1 MAFKTQILKK
11 NDVLKPGNVDK
22 CIRHLESGR
31 LAEDMEK
38 TYESSRMWNE
48 EQARLN
54 RIQKEAEAE
63 NDLGKSY
70 DNFIRIRTNED
81 RKSFQVNNGLLYTA
95 DNNVDELE
103 EDNLNE
109 INTNIRNNANGKNN
123 ININNNIID
132 NYIHDDINED
142 DIDNELGK
150 KNEGLF
156 NDDDSMDDE
165 QDDIKLNNIR
175 NELGQ
180 NKKPGGDN
188 TDYDKLYEKCLDK
201 EKFARYNDPNNIM
214 NDPDGGELHG
224 ITKDQFTHYMKGT
237 SMALAQL
244 NDIERE
250 EKYEDGENAEELAA
264 EKGKLFIHAV
274 TARAL
279 FTGTIK
285 IRPKEN
291 IAQLEERVF
300 LGYAANSKKPEDK
313 TIRTE
318 TLKYVLQ
325 NTKGADLATYA
336 RDGEFDQ
343 LMATN
348 ERIVRE
354 NMKKGQNGP
363 HKDGNMEHPAGGFG
377 MGPK

>member
-1 MAFKTQILKK
+1 M
-11 NDVLKPGNVDK
+11 DK

-363 HKDGNMEHPAGGFG
+363 HKDGSLEHPAGGIG

>member
-1 MAFKTQILKK
+1 MQNSLSKCRICL
-11 NDVLKPGNVDK
+11 VLSYSLTHVSPSTTA
-22 CIRHLESGR
+22 I
-31 LAEDMEK
+31 
-38 TYESSRMWNE
+38 SS
-48 EQARLN
+48 A
-54 RIQKEAEAE
+54 
-63 NDLGKSY
+63 
-70 DNFIRIRTNED
+70 DNFIRIRANED
-81 RKSFQVNNGLLYTA
+81 RKSLQVNNGLLYTA
-95 DNNVDELE
+95 DNNVD
-103 EDNLNE
+103 D
-109 INTNIRNNANGKNN
+109 
-123 ININNNIID
+123 NNNIID

-224 ITKDQFTHYMKGT
+224 ITKDQFASYMKGT
-237 SMALAQL
+237 SVALAQL

-336 RDGEFDQ
+336 RDGLFDQ
-343 LMATN
+343 LMANN

-363 HKDGNMEHPAGGFG
+363 HKDGNLEHPAGGIG